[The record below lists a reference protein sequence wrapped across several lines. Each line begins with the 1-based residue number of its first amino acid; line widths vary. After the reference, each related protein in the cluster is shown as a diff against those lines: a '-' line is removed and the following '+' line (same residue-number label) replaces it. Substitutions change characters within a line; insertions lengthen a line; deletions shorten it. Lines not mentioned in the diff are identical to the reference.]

1 LRIVGAS
8 PFEGVHLGEI
18 ERITPEHVYDRRVF
32 FVRDIGFIEP
42 TEARRITFEDSV
54 EFERV
59 QAETY
64 HNLGYESVDVPR
76 AEVADRA
83 NMVEAYIASWN

>member
-18 ERITPEHVYDRRVF
+18 ERITPEHVYDRRVL

-42 TEARRITFEDSV
+42 TEARRITFEDSDLL
-54 EFERV
+54 E
-59 QAETY
+59 
-64 HNLGYESVDVPR
+64 
-76 AEVADRA
+76 
-83 NMVEAYIASWN
+83 